1 MRRPDHRAGDPP
13 TYRAHSEAEP
23 RAPRGRADSSR
34 RADPP
39 TVVEQNGPVGWSR
52 RIAAVLLLGL
62 TVGGWVGGISFVTD
76 PSGKTLGMSPQ
87 QLPNWPLLVD
97 YTGPGLLLI
106 VLFGV
111 LPIPALVA
119 VVRRPQ
125 MGWPATAAVGALL
138 VVWMLVQV
146 AALGLLLPGMQ
157 WAFLALGVLL
167 VGLAA
172 SSRLRRR

>member
-1 MRRPDHRAGDPP
+1 
-13 TYRAHSEAEP
+13 
-23 RAPRGRADSSR
+23 
-34 RADPP
+34 
-39 TVVEQNGPVGWSR
+39 
-52 RIAAVLLLGL
+52 
-62 TVGGWVGGISFVTD
+62 
-76 PSGKTLGMSPQ
+76 
-87 QLPNWPLLVD
+87 
-97 YTGPGLLLI
+97 
-106 VLFGV
+106 
-111 LPIPALVA
+111 
-119 VVRRPQ
+119 